1 MPDSLNPM
9 NLPHQIPVFFLSG
22 FLGAGKSTLL
32 NELLADPFFSDT
44 AIIINEFGDVAIDH
58 LLVRQGETTISQVS
72 TGCMCCTGT
81 TDLRT
86 TLFDMYSAAQSGLTP
101 QFSRVI
107 VEMSGLGDPA
117 PLINALMIKQTNN
130 LSLSDSTVD
139 QAFQLSGFVT
149 LYDII
154 NGEISI
160 ERHFEA
166 LKQIAF
172 ADRIVLTKTDLAKD
186 PATLSDIAA
195 LPQKLKA
202 INPGAAIVDS
212 QKTKISEL
220 FSPRNYSA
228 SDHGEDVEG
237 WLALEDVLAAQAMQ
251 ENANSHN
258 KDTTHSRHASGI
270 RTFSIIHDELIPEK
284 RFKEFMTTLQTA
296 AGPKLLRMKGI
307 VGVTEDT
314 EHPRIVHAVQHCIS
328 DPVRL
333 ASWPDPDRR
342 TRLVFITNEIDP
354 KPVHDLFSA
363 IISGT
368 AASSKREQINLR
380 KMCKQY
386 ILRLLFL
393 FKSERQEEM

>member
-1 MPDSLNPM
+1 MPISDR
-9 NLPHQIPVFFLSG
+9 IPVFFLSG

-32 NELLADPFFSDT
+32 NELLADPSFSDT
-44 AIIINEFGDVAIDH
+44 VIIINEFGDVAIDH

-72 TGCMCCTGT
+72 TGCMCCTDT

-101 QFSRVI
+101 RFSRVI

-117 PLINALMIKQTNN
+117 PLINALMVKQTDN
-130 LSLSDSTVD
+130 LSLSDSTVK
-139 QAFQLSGFVT
+139 QALQLSGFVT

-166 LKQIAF
+166 LKQVAF

-195 LPQKLKA
+195 LPQTLKE
-202 INPGAAIVDS
+202 INPAAAIVDR

-220 FSPRNYSA
+220 FSPRTYSV
-228 SDHGEDVEG
+228 SDRGEDVEG
-237 WLALEDVLAAQAMQ
+237 WLALEEVLAAQSMQ
-251 ENANSHN
+251 ETANTHHN
-258 KDTTHSRHASGI
+258 DTSNSRHASGI
-270 RTFSIIHDELIPEK
+270 RSFSIIHDELIPEK
-284 RFKEFMTTLQTA
+284 RFTEFMSTLQTA

-307 VGVTEDT
+307 VGVTEDA
-314 EHPRIVHAVQHCIS
+314 EHPRLVHAVQHCIS

-333 ASWPDPDRR
+333 AAWPDQDRR
-342 TRLVFITNEIDP
+342 IRLVFITNEIDP

-363 IISGT
+363 IIGGT
-368 AASSKREQINLR
+368 AASRSKARISLREI
-380 KMCKQY
+380 CKQF

-393 FKSERQEEM
+393 FKSKRRKEL

>member
-1 MPDSLNPM
+1 MSLPD
-9 NLPHQIPVFFLSG
+9 QIPVFFLSG

-32 NELLADPFFSDT
+32 NELLADPSFSDT

-58 LLVRQGETTISQVS
+58 LLVRKGETAISQVS

-117 PLINALMIKQTNN
+117 PLINALMVEQTENP
-130 LSLSDSTVD
+130 SLSDSTVD
-139 QAFQLSGFVT
+139 QAFHLSGFVT

-186 PATLSDIAA
+186 PATLSDIAV
-195 LPQKLKA
+195 LPQMLKA
-202 INPGAAIVDS
+202 INPGAAIVDR
-212 QKTKISEL
+212 QKTNISEL
-220 FSPRNYSA
+220 FSPRTYSA

-237 WLALEDVLAAQAMQ
+237 WLALEGVLAAQARQ
-251 ENANSHN
+251 ENANSHS

-270 RTFSIIHDELIPEK
+270 RSFSIVHDEPIPEK
-284 RFKEFMTTLQTA
+284 RFTEFMSTLQTA

-307 VGVTEDT
+307 IGVMEDT
-314 EHPRIVHAVQHCIS
+314 EHPRLVHAVQHCIS
-328 DPVRL
+328 GPVRL
-333 ASWPDPDRR
+333 AAWPDQDRR

-354 KPVHDLFSA
+354 KPVYDLFSA
-363 IISGT
+363 IIGGT
-368 AASSKREQINLR
+368 AASRSKARISLRE
-380 KMCKQY
+380 MCKQFTS
-386 ILRLLFL
+386 RLLFL
-393 FKSERQEEM
+393 FKSERRKEM

>member
-1 MPDSLNPM
+1 MPISDR
-9 NLPHQIPVFFLSG
+9 IPVFFLSG

-32 NELLADPFFSDT
+32 NDLLADPSFSDT

-86 TLFDMYSAAQSGLTP
+86 TLFDLYSAAQSGLTP
-101 QFSRVI
+101 PFSRVI

-117 PLINALMIKQTNN
+117 PLINALMVKKTDN
-130 LSLSDSTVD
+130 LSLSDSTVN
-139 QAFQLSGFVT
+139 QAFQVSGFVT

-166 LKQIAF
+166 LKQVAF

-195 LPQKLKA
+195 LPQTLKE
-202 INPGAAIVDS
+202 INPGAAIVDR
-212 QKTKISEL
+212 QKTDIYEL
-220 FSPRNYSA
+220 FSPRNYAA
-228 SDHGEDVEG
+228 SDRGEDVAG

-251 ENANSHN
+251 ETANTHHN
-258 KDTTHSRHASGI
+258 DTSNSRHASGI
-270 RTFSIIHDELIPEK
+270 RSFSIIHDELIPEK
-284 RFKEFMTTLQTA
+284 RFTEFMSTLQTA

-307 VGVTEDT
+307 VGVTEDA
-314 EHPRIVHAVQHCIS
+314 EHPRLVHAVQHYIS

-333 ASWPDPDRR
+333 AAWPDHDRR

-363 IISGT
+363 IIGGT
-368 AASSKREQINLR
+368 VASRSKARINLP
-380 KMCKQY
+380 KICKQY
-386 ILRLLFL
+386 ILRLLSF
-393 FKSERQEEM
+393 FNIKRRESM

>member
-1 MPDSLNPM
+1 MPISDR
-9 NLPHQIPVFFLSG
+9 IPVFFLSG

-32 NELLADPFFSDT
+32 NELLVDPSFSDT
-44 AIIINEFGDVAIDH
+44 AVIINEFGDVAIDH
-58 LLVRQGETTISQVS
+58 LLVRQGKTTISQVS
-72 TGCMCCTGT
+72 TRCMCCTGT

-101 QFSRVI
+101 RFSRVI

-117 PLINALMIKQTNN
+117 PLINALMVKKTDN
-130 LSLSDSTVD
+130 LSLSDSTVN

-166 LKQIAF
+166 LKQVAF
-172 ADRIVLTKTDLAKD
+172 ADRIILTKTDLAKD
-186 PATLSDIAA
+186 PATLSDIAV
-195 LPQKLKA
+195 LPQTLKA
-202 INPGAAIVDS
+202 INPSAAIVDR

-220 FSPRNYSA
+220 FSPRTYSV
-228 SDHGEDVEG
+228 SDRREDVEG
-237 WLALEDVLAAQAMQ
+237 WLALEDVLATQAMQ
-251 ENANSHN
+251 ENANSHS
-258 KDTTHSRHASGI
+258 KDSTHSRHASGI
-270 RTFSIIHDELIPEK
+270 RTFSIIHDEPIPEK
-284 RFKEFMTTLQTA
+284 RFTEFMSTLQTA

-307 VGVTEDT
+307 IGVTEDT
-314 EHPRIVHAVQHCIS
+314 EHPRLVHAVQHCIS

-333 ASWPDPDRR
+333 AAWPDHDRR
-342 TRLVFITNEIDP
+342 TRFVFITNEIDP

-363 IISGT
+363 IIGGA
-368 AASSKREQINLR
+368 AASRKREQINLCQA
-380 KMCKQY
+380 CKQC

-393 FKSERQEEM
+393 FKSKRREEL